1 VSTVLKLTGIKKS
14 YDEPVVDGS
23 FEMDS
28 GEQVALVG
36 PSGSGKSTLL
46 HLISGILRPDEG
58 TITLQDQEI
67 TQLSEAK
74 LDRFRAQKIGYVFQ
88 SFHLLDGLTVLEN
101 VETAI
106 TFAGG
111 SDYPRARQIL
121 SEMGLEDRLDFFPPQ
136 LSVGQRQRVAVARA
150 VVNEPPLV
158 LADEPTANLDPPR
171 AREVL
176 DLIRDTCNRS
186 GAALLVVSHDRDA
199 LAGFDRVIDY
209 AKQFKGLQ
217 A

>member
-1 VSTVLKLTGIKKS
+1 VSCLLKLTELKKS
-14 YDEPVVDGS
+14 YDEPIVNGS
-23 FEMDS
+23 FEMES

-46 HLISGILRPDEG
+46 HLISGILRPDSG
-58 TITLQDQEI
+58 SIVLQDQEI
-67 TQLSEAK
+67 TQLTESA

-101 VETAI
+101 VETAM

-111 SDYPRARQIL
+111 SDYPRARAIL
-121 SEMGLEDRLDFFPPQ
+121 CEMGMEDRLHFFPPQ

-150 VVNEPPLV
+150 VVNQPPLV

-171 AREVL
+171 AKEVL
-176 DLIRDTCNRS
+176 DLIRESCART
-186 GAALLVVSHDRDA
+186 GAALLVVSHDRKA

-209 AKQFKGLQ
+209 AEQFG
-217 A
+217 AGP